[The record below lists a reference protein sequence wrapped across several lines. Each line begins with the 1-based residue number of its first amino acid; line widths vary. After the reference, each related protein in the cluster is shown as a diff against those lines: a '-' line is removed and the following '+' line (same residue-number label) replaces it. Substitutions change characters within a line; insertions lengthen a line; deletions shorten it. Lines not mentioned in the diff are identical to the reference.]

1 MYKRYIKSRLKS
13 WVCLSLG
20 GRAAGP
26 IAIQLNNNIDQIQL
40 ELERMRISGVTQ
52 NSDISI
58 IGDPNFF
65 DVVFENN
72 GNNDPNMA

>member
-1 MYKRYIKSRLKS
+1 M
-13 WVCLSLG
+13 G

-52 NSDISI
+52 NSDVSI
-58 IGDPNFF
+58 TDPAFYGE
-65 DVVFENN
+65 VFGYN
-72 GNNDPNMA
+72 GNDELDMDL